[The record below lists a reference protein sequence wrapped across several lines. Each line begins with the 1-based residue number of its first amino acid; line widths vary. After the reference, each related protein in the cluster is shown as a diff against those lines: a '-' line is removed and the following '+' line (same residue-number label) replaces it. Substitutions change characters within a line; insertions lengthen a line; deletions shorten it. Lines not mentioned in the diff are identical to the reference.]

1 MSLKNGIYEQVIN
14 KLITEEITA
23 LQDTKIINKD
33 NIEESESNKIL
44 AAYFQEV
51 TRKALSYV
59 KKGNGSKVL
68 NQVAICNKLI
78 SLLREETEEESL
90 NDYIINEESKILL
103 EVLEKMNSSRNIKK
117 DAVIRPTTSL
127 SRSSLFTGSMIE
139 PSLISEIK
147 KEILTA
153 DKIDM
158 LISFVKWSGL
168 RLIIEELKEFTRVNK
183 LRIITT
189 SYMGA
194 TDYKAIEELAKLPNT
209 EVKVSYDTKRTRLH
223 AKAYLFHRET
233 GFSTAYI
240 GSSNLSNAALS
251 SGLEWNVKVTEKDS
265 KDIISKYEG
274 TFDSYWNDGEFKTFY
289 IEEGERLKKA
299 LYIEKYK
306 DSSDKTAFNFDIQ
319 PYSYQKDILEK
330 LKAEREIHNKYKN
343 LVVAATGTG
352 KTVISAFDYKR
363 FCKEN
368 AKEKNRLLF
377 VAHREEI
384 LKQSLQCFRSIL
396 KDQNFGELWVGK
408 YIPNN
413 LEHLFVS
420 IQTFNSK
427 DLHEFTSDD
436 FYDYIIVDEFHH
448 AAAPTYEKL
457 LEYYKPKILLGLTA
471 TPERMDNKDVLKYFD
486 GRIAA
491 EIRLGEAINRKLL
504 SPFQYFCVSD
514 NVDLSHLK
522 WSRRGYEISE
532 LENVYTKNEQ
542 RAELIVN
549 SINKYVNN
557 IDEVIGVGFCVSVK
571 HAEYMANFFNKLGIP
586 SISLDGNSKDEVRN
600 NAKERLVKGEIKFIF
615 VVDIYNEGIDIPEI
629 NTILFLRPTEST
641 TVFLQQL
648 GRGLRLSEGKECL
661 TVLDFIGQAHK
672 KYSYENKLRALIG
685 KTHNTINTEIENEFP
700 NMPKGCFLQLER
712 TAKEYILENIKNAVI
727 NKRNIIQ
734 KIKSFNIDT
743 GKEINLM
750 NFINHYDMTFND
762 IYKTKASF
770 SRLCVEAG
778 VREDFYNE
786 NEEDITKGMQRLQN
800 IDSRRLIEFYLHTM
814 NSMDEFYNKELNE
827 EEKKMLL
834 MLHYT
839 FWQKP
844 PKDLN
849 FKGVRESVL
858 NLYENRELFQEIKEV
873 LEYNKEKI
881 NFIDKSIDLGFT
893 CPLHLHC
900 KYSRDQ
906 ILSAVGYHS
915 EEKKSSHRE
924 GVLYLKDEK
933 LDIFFITLNKSE
945 KDYSPSTMYEDYAIN
960 EELFHWQSQST
971 TSENSATGQRY
982 INHKK
987 TGSKVIIFV
996 REYKKEE
1003 GFTANYYYLGTASY
1017 VRHEGDRPMS
1027 IVWKLDNPMPAF
1039 LVRKA
1044 NKLVIG

>member
-33 NIEESESNKIL
+33 NIEEAESNKVL
-44 AAYFQEV
+44 AAYLQEV

-59 KKGNGSKVL
+59 KKGSGSKVL

-78 SLLREETEEESL
+78 SLLREETEEEAL

-103 EVLEKMNSSRNIKK
+103 EVLEKMNSNRNIKK

-168 RLIIEELKEFTRVNK
+168 RLIIEELKEFTRVNR

-194 TDYKAIEELAKLPNT
+194 TDYKAIEELSKLPNT

-265 KDIISKYEG
+265 KDIINKYEG

-330 LKAEREIHNKYKN
+330 LRAEREIHNKYKN

-368 AKEKNRLLF
+368 PKKKNRLLF

-384 LKQSLQCFRSIL
+384 LKQSIQCFRSIL

-408 YIPNN
+408 YTPNN

-471 TPERMDNKDVLKYFD
+471 TPERMDNKDVFKYFD

-522 WSRRGYEISE
+522 WGRGGYEVSE

-641 TVFLQQL
+641 TVFLQQ
-648 GRGLRLSEGKECL
+648 
-661 TVLDFIGQAHK
+661 
-672 KYSYENKLRALIG
+672 
-685 KTHNTINTEIENEFP
+685 
-700 NMPKGCFLQLER
+700 
-712 TAKEYILENIKNAVI
+712 
-727 NKRNIIQ
+727 
-734 KIKSFNIDT
+734 
-743 GKEINLM
+743 
-750 NFINHYDMTFND
+750 
-762 IYKTKASF
+762 
-770 SRLCVEAG
+770 
-778 VREDFYNE
+778 
-786 NEEDITKGMQRLQN
+786 
-800 IDSRRLIEFYLHTM
+800 
-814 NSMDEFYNKELNE
+814 
-827 EEKKMLL
+827 
-834 MLHYT
+834 
-839 FWQKP
+839 
-844 PKDLN
+844 
-849 FKGVRESVL
+849 
-858 NLYENRELFQEIKEV
+858 
-873 LEYNKEKI
+873 
-881 NFIDKSIDLGFT
+881 
-893 CPLHLHC
+893 
-900 KYSRDQ
+900 
-906 ILSAVGYHS
+906 
-915 EEKKSSHRE
+915 
-924 GVLYLKDEK
+924 
-933 LDIFFITLNKSE
+933 
-945 KDYSPSTMYEDYAIN
+945 
-960 EELFHWQSQST
+960 
-971 TSENSATGQRY
+971 
-982 INHKK
+982 
-987 TGSKVIIFV
+987 
-996 REYKKEE
+996 
-1003 GFTANYYYLGTASY
+1003 
-1017 VRHEGDRPMS
+1017 
-1027 IVWKLDNPMPAF
+1027 
-1039 LVRKA
+1039 
-1044 NKLVIG
+1044 

>member
-33 NIEESESNKIL
+33 NIEEAESNKIL
-44 AAYFQEV
+44 AAYLQEV

-59 KKGNGSKVL
+59 KKESGSKVL

-117 DAVIRPTTSL
+117 DVVIRPTTSL

-158 LISFVKWSGL
+158 LISFIKWSGL
-168 RLIIEELKEFTRVNK
+168 RLIIEELKEFTKENK

-209 EVKVSYDTKRTRLH
+209 EVKVSYDTRRTRLH

-265 KDIISKYEG
+265 KDIINKYEG
-274 TFDSYWNDGEFKTFY
+274 TFDAYWNDGEFKTFC

-306 DSSDKTAFNFDIQ
+306 DSTDKTAFNFDIQ

-330 LKAEREIHNKYKN
+330 LRAEREIHNKYKN

-368 AKEKNRLLF
+368 TKEKNRLLF

-384 LKQSLQCFRSIL
+384 LKQSIQCFRSIL

-408 YIPNN
+408 YTPNN
-413 LEHLFVS
+413 LQHLFVS

-427 DLHEFTSDD
+427 NLHEFTNDD

-457 LEYYKPKILLGLTA
+457 LEYYKPEILLGLTA
-471 TPERMDNKDVLKYFD
+471 TPERMDNKDVFKYFD

-522 WSRRGYEISE
+522 WNKGGYEISE

-672 KYSYENKLRALIG
+672 KYNYENKLRALIG
-685 KTHNTINTEIENEFP
+685 KTHNTIKTEIVNEFP

-712 TAKEYILENIKNAVI
+712 TAKEYILDNIKNAVI

-750 NFINHYDMTFND
+750 NFVNHYDLTLND

-778 VREDFYNE
+778 LIEDFYNE

-814 NSMDEFYNKELNE
+814 NSVDEFYNKELNE
-827 EEKKMLL
+827 EEEKMLL

-839 FWQKP
+839 FWQKS
-844 PKDLN
+844 PKALN
-849 FKGVRESVL
+849 FKGVRESL
-858 NLYENRELFQEIKEV
+858 LTLYENKELFEEVKEV

-881 NFIDKSIDLGFT
+881 NFIDKSIDLGFIA
-893 CPLHLHC
+893 PLHLHC

-906 ILSAVGYHS
+906 ILSAVGYYS
-915 EEKKSSHRE
+915 EGKK
-924 GVLYLKDEK
+924 
-933 LDIFFITLNKSE
+933 
-945 KDYSPSTMYEDYAIN
+945 PS
-960 EELFHWQSQST
+960 Q
-971 TSENSATGQRY
+971 
-982 INHKK
+982 
-987 TGSKVIIFV
+987 
-996 REYKKEE
+996 
-1003 GFTANYYYLGTASY
+1003 
-1017 VRHEGDRPMS
+1017 
-1027 IVWKLDNPMPAF
+1027 
-1039 LVRKA
+1039 
-1044 NKLVIG
+1044 